1 VLLMP
6 RRRSAVA
13 QVGRTKDKFHAV
25 VPDARQPLH
34 GSVLFSMT
42 SLAGEPRGGGA
53 PGEVQKVKVECNA
66 YRHDKGLL
74 PDAQGCVFASRL
86 AL

>member
-1 VLLMP
+1 VLLVP

-13 QVGRTKDKFHAV
+13 QVGRTKDKVHAV
-25 VPDARQPLH
+25 VPDARQPLL
-34 GSVLFSMT
+34 GSALFGMT
-42 SLAGEPRGGGA
+42 WLAGEPRGGGA
-53 PGEVQKVKVECNA
+53 PREVQKVEMECNA

>member
-1 VLLMP
+1 MLLVP
-6 RRRSAVA
+6 RRRSAVV
-13 QVGRTKDKFHAV
+13 QVDRTKDKVHAV
-25 VPDARQPLH
+25 VPVARQPLH

-42 SLAGEPRGGGA
+42 WLPGEPRGGGA
-53 PGEVQKVKVECNA
+53 PREVQKVEVECNA
-66 YRHDKGLL
+66 YWHDKGLL